1 MGVVRFSAAVARGS
15 AMRVVCRR
23 AIAVLATALCLV
35 ATPAIAPAQS
45 TRRHSTA
52 SQRAVDVVKLKSG
65 KTLRGTIARSDPD
78 GSLTL
83 AVAREWLRKADAK
96 MLASV
101 EADETRTRT
110 AALEQLRG
118 RIKQELPGF
127 PEESGVATF
136 LRVELKRVEKLLADQ
151 ASVEPPQFVWVELT
165 RQQIARI
172 AAAGVERRRIAA
184 WSWFEQLP
192 NVETRDADDLTRE
205 LKHRHIDPS
214 QPLPDLADRLPP
226 RLQDDREWSA
236 RMALITYGLGKPLDF
251 QGTGDMLVRADR
263 AKNED
268 LGALIAKVFGGQMDS
283 LLKDL
288 FSENGAGSAP
298 AKPPTAW
305 LDSAIREAERD
316 KARAFRATR
325 VDLGLARRQATV
337 ESVFVA
343 RLSTGKWEVIWSDRD
358 TEDGSKERAGMEGN
372 IAADPQV
379 RAALGMLKALG
390 PGADDQVN
398 SAIRFGAATMA
409 AQDTVNHRFSSFE
422 EPYLK
427 RLDGPPLWWPR

>member
-1 MGVVRFSAAVARGS
+1 M
-15 AMRVVCRR
+15 
-23 AIAVLATALCLV
+23 
-35 ATPAIAPAQS
+35 APAQS
-45 TRRHSTA
+45 SRGTSGWADSRPNTA
-52 SQRAVDVVKLKSG
+52 ALRLAVDLVKLKSG
-65 KTLRGTIARSDPD
+65 KILRGTIARSEPD
-78 GSLTL
+78 GSLTM
-83 AVAREWLRKADAK
+83 AVARDWLRKADAK
-96 MLASV
+96 MLTSV
-101 EADETRTRT
+101 EADEAHTQK
-110 AALEQLRG
+110 AALEQLRE

-151 ASVEPPQFVWVELT
+151 GTGERSQFVWVELT
-165 RQQIARI
+165 RKQVSRVATASVDRK
-172 AAAGVERRRIAA
+172 RIAA

-192 NVETRDADDLTRE
+192 NVETRDVDDLTRE
-205 LKHRHIDPS
+205 LKRRRIDPN
-214 QPLPDLADRLPP
+214 QLLPDLTDRLPP

-236 RMALITYGLGKPLDF
+236 RMALVTYGLGKPLDF
-251 QGTGDMLVRADR
+251 QGAGNMLVRADR

-268 LGALIAKVFGGQMDS
+268 MGALIGKVFGGQMDS

-288 FSENGAGSAP
+288 LSENSAGSAP
-298 AKPPTAW
+298 ARENGAGGGQAKAPTAW

-325 VDLGLARRQATV
+325 VDLGLERRQATV
-337 ESVFVA
+337 ESAFVT

-358 TEDGSKERAGMEGN
+358 TEDGSKERAGMESN

-379 RAALGMLKALG
+379 KAALGILKSLG
-390 PGADDQVN
+390 SGADDQVN

-409 AQDTVNHRFSSFE
+409 AQDTVNHRFSAFE

-427 RLDGPPLWWPR
+427 RLDGPPLWWSR

>member
-1 MGVVRFSAAVARGS
+1 MRVLKCSAAT
-15 AMRVVCRR
+15 
-23 AIAVLATALCLV
+23 AILAAALCFV
-35 ATPAIAPAQS
+35 STVTIAPAQS
-45 TRRHSTA
+45 SRGSDSRRNAVVS
-52 SQRAVDVVKLKSG
+52 RLAVDVVKLRSG
-65 KTLRGTIARSDPD
+65 KTLRGTIARSEPD
-78 GSLTL
+78 GSLTM
-83 AVAREWLRKADAK
+83 AVARDWLRKADAR
-96 MLASV
+96 MLATV
-101 EADETRTRT
+101 EADEARTGAT
-110 AALEQLRG
+110 ALEQLRD
-118 RIKQELPGF
+118 RITKELPGF

-136 LRVELKRVEKLLADQ
+136 LRVELKRVEKLLADRPS
-151 ASVEPPQFVWVELT
+151 ADRPSAEPPQFVWVELT

-172 AAAGVERRRIAA
+172 AAAGADRKRIAA

-192 NVETRDADDLTRE
+192 NVETRDFDDLARE
-205 LKHRHIDPS
+205 LKRRRIDPT

-236 RMALITYGLGKPLDF
+236 RMALVTYGLGKPLDF
-251 QGTGDMLVRADR
+251 QGTGDLLVRADR

-268 LGALIAKVFGGQMDS
+268 IGPLIAKVFGGQMDS

-288 FSENGAGSAP
+288 LNENGAGGAAA

-305 LDSAIREAERD
+305 LDPAIREAERD

-325 VDLGLARRQATV
+325 VDMGLERRQATV
-337 ESVFVA
+337 ESVFVV
-343 RLSTGKWEVIWSDRD
+343 RLGTGKWETIWSDRD

-379 RAALGMLKALG
+379 KAALGILKSLG
-390 PGADDQVN
+390 AGADGQVN

-409 AQDTVNHRFSSFE
+409 AQDTVNHRFSTFE

-427 RLDGPPLWWPR
+427 RLDGPPLWWSR